1 MHQFLIALKRKYLDA
16 SEYQDHEYDHKIAI
30 EFWGSGLGLG
40 FGLGLGYW
48 FLELHPGYTG

>member
-30 EFWGSGLGLG
+30 EFWGSGSGLGLG
-40 FGLGLGYW
+40 FGLGLG
-48 FLELHPGYTG
+48 LGY

>member
-40 FGLGLGYW
+40 LGLGY
-48 FLELHPGYTG
+48 